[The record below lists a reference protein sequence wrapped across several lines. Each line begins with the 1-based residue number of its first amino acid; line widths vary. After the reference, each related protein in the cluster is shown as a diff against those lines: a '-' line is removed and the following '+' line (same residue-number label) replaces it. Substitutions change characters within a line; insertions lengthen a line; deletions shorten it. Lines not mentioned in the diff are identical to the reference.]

1 MELIIQIELYFE
13 KAIMIIQKIILFAEH
28 DKCLNNFLKEKDD
41 FIMINMEE
49 KDRRFIN
56 KLVFLT
62 VIVYIVTIL
71 LEYIGI
77 NEDIQELLNFLC
89 LILSPIIAIR
99 IFIFAWE
106 LE

>member
-1 MELIIQIELYFE
+1 M
-13 KAIMIIQKIILFAEH
+13 M
-28 DKCLNNFLKEKDD
+28 KCLDNFLKRKDD

>member
-1 MELIIQIELYFE
+1 
-13 KAIMIIQKIILFAEH
+13 
-28 DKCLNNFLKEKDD
+28 
-41 FIMINMEE
+41 MINMEE

-56 KLVFLT
+56 RLVFLT
-62 VIVYIVTIL
+62 IIVYIVAIL

-77 NEDIQELLNFLC
+77 DKDIQELFDFLC
-89 LILSPIIAIR
+89 LILTPIILIR

>member
-1 MELIIQIELYFE
+1 
-13 KAIMIIQKIILFAEH
+13 
-28 DKCLNNFLKEKDD
+28 
-41 FIMINMEE
+41 MINMEE

-56 KLVFLT
+56 RLVFLT
-62 VIVYIVTIL
+62 LIVYIVTL
-71 LEYIGI
+71 FLKYIGI
-77 NEDIQELLNFLC
+77 DKDIQELFYFLS

>member
-1 MELIIQIELYFE
+1 
-13 KAIMIIQKIILFAEH
+13 
-28 DKCLNNFLKEKDD
+28 
-41 FIMINMEE
+41 MEE

-56 KLVFLT
+56 RLVFLT
-62 VIVYIVTIL
+62 IIVYIVAIL

-77 NEDIQELLNFLC
+77 DKDIQELFDFLC
-89 LILSPIIAIR
+89 LILTPIILIR

>member
-1 MELIIQIELYFE
+1 
-13 KAIMIIQKIILFAEH
+13 
-28 DKCLNNFLKEKDD
+28 
-41 FIMINMEE
+41 MINMEE

-56 KLVFLT
+56 KLVFFT
-62 VIVYIVTIL
+62 IIVYIVAIL

-77 NEDIQELLNFLC
+77 DENIQELFDFLC

>member
-1 MELIIQIELYFE
+1 
-13 KAIMIIQKIILFAEH
+13 
-28 DKCLNNFLKEKDD
+28 
-41 FIMINMEE
+41 MINMEE

-56 KLVFLT
+56 RLVFLT

-71 LEYIGI
+71 LKYIGVD
-77 NEDIQELLNFLC
+77 EAIQELFYFLS

>member
-1 MELIIQIELYFE
+1 
-13 KAIMIIQKIILFAEH
+13 
-28 DKCLNNFLKEKDD
+28 
-41 FIMINMEE
+41 MEE

>member
-1 MELIIQIELYFE
+1 
-13 KAIMIIQKIILFAEH
+13 
-28 DKCLNNFLKEKDD
+28 
-41 FIMINMEE
+41 MINMEE

-56 KLVFLT
+56 RLVFLT
-62 VIVYIVTIL
+62 VIVYIVTL
-71 LEYIGI
+71 LLKYIGI
-77 NEDIQELLNFLC
+77 DEDIQELFYFLS